1 MAERT
6 EERTRDA
13 DTQSGS
19 DLGVDVGVTESAE
32 TDVAVGESRGAES
45 SVTDS
50 TTKDSGSYFSLRA
63 LLFAFGAVVGGMV
76 LGGLIPI
83 IPATE
88 LLGTLLGGFVYGL
101 LASERRY
108 LETGLAGG
116 ISGGA
121 MAFLSLVPQIAA
133 GLNGTRLFAIA
144 GGVSLVLA
152 LVGHYFGRDLRSGLT
167 KDIE

>member
-13 DTQSGS
+13 DAQSGS

-32 TDVAVGESRGAES
+32 TDAAVGESRTAES
-45 SVTDS
+45 TTDAG
-50 TTKDSGSYFSLRA
+50 GSYFSLRA
-63 LLFAFGAVVGGMV
+63 LLFAFGAVGGGMV
-76 LGGLIPI
+76 LGGLIPLV
-83 IPATE
+83 PFTE
-88 LLGTLLGGFVYGL
+88 LVGILLGGFVYGL

-108 LETGLAGG
+108 LELGLAGG
-116 ISGGA
+116 LSGA
-121 MAFLSLVPQIAA
+121 TTAVLSLLPQLAA

-144 GGVSLVLA
+144 GGVGLVLA

>member
-13 DTQSGS
+13 DAQSGS
-19 DLGVDVGVTESAE
+19 DLGIDIGETESVE
-32 TDVAVGESRGAES
+32 TDVAAGE
-45 SVTDS
+45 SVTDAS
-50 TTKDSGSYFSLRA
+50 AATDDATTGSYFSLRA
-63 LLFAFGAVVGGMV
+63 LLFAFGAVGGGMV
-76 LGGLIPI
+76 LGGLIPLV
-83 IPATE
+83 PFTE
-88 LLGTLLGGFVYGL
+88 LLGVLLGGFVYGL

-121 MAFLSLVPQIAA
+121 MAVLSLLPQLAA

-144 GGVSLVLA
+144 GGVGLVLA
-152 LVGHYFGRDLRSGLT
+152 VVGHYFGRDLRSGLT
-167 KDIE
+167 EDLT

>member
-13 DTQSGS
+13 DAQSGS
-19 DLGVDVGVTESAE
+19 DLGIDIGESESAQ
-32 TDVAVGESRGAES
+32 TDAAVGES
-45 SVTDS
+45 VTDGS
-50 TTKDSGSYFSLRA
+50 TVTDDSTKERGSYFSLRA
-63 LLFAFGAVVGGMV
+63 LLFAFGAVGGGMV
-76 LGGLIPI
+76 LGGLIPLV
-83 IPATE
+83 PFTE
-88 LLGTLLGGFVYGL
+88 LLGVLLGGFVYGL

-108 LETGLAGG
+108 LEIGLAGG

-121 MAFLSLVPQIAA
+121 TAVFSLLPQLAA

-144 GGVSLVLA
+144 GGVGLVLA

-167 KDIE
+167 KDL

>member
-13 DTQSGS
+13 DAQSGS
-19 DLGVDVGVTESAE
+19 DLGVDVGTTESAE
-32 TDVAVGESRGAES
+32 TDVAVGESITDDPTA
-45 SVTDS
+45 TADS
-50 TTKDSGSYFSLRA
+50 TTGSYFSLRA
-63 LLFAFGAVVGGMV
+63 LLFAFGAVGGGMV

-88 LLGTLLGGFVYGL
+88 LLGILLGGFVYGL
-101 LASERRY
+101 LASQRRY
-108 LETGLAGG
+108 LEMGIASG